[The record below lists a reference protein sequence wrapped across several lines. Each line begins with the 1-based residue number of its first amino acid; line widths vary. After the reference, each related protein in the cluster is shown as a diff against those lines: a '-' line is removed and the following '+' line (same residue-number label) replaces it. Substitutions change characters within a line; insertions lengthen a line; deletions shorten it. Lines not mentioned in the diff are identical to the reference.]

1 MADDAADIMVFMS
14 YSRAGAE
21 QEMADGEKRIV
32 IAGAGSIGCYV
43 GGCLALAGRRV
54 VMLARP
60 RIEAAMRQ
68 SGLRISDLE
77 GRDRL
82 VKPDGFGI
90 TADPAVAL
98 PQADVILVT
107 VKSGATQEMAA
118 LIETHARPDA
128 VVVSLQNGVD
138 NADRLRAGCGPRIV
152 LAGMV
157 PFNLVQSP
165 DGELPLRVHRASDG
179 KVMIEDGGLAGLLD
193 VASFLN
199 VEGLGVETHG
209 DMKAVLW
216 GKLLMNLNNALV
228 ALSDL
233 PLAREL
239 ADRRWRLILA
249 GQIDE
254 ALRAMKASGIV
265 PARIAGLR
273 PALLPKVLRLPDW
286 LFKRLA
292 RRMLAID
299 PQARSSMWDDLQ
311 RGRPTEIGELQGAVL
326 GLAERTGT
334 PAPLLKSVTA
344 LVRAAEAARLGP
356 PGLAP
361 EQVVPPDGSRSA

>member
-1 MADDAADIMVFMS
+1 MANAD
-14 YSRAGAE
+14 
-21 QEMADGEKRIV
+21 KRIV
-32 IAGAGSIGCYV
+32 IAGAGGIGCYA

-54 VMLARP
+54 MLLARS
-60 RIEAAMRQ
+60 RIEAALRER
-68 SGLRISDLE
+68 GLRVSDLE
-77 GRDRL
+77 GRDRSIAPEAL
-82 VKPDGFGI
+82 VV

-98 PQADVILVT
+98 SQADVILVT
-107 VKSGATQEMAA
+107 VKSGATQDMAD
-118 LIETHARPDA
+118 LIRAHARRDT

-138 NADRLRAGCGPRIV
+138 NADRLRAGLDGRTV

-157 PFNLVQSP
+157 PFNVVQSP

-179 KVMIEDGGLAGLLD
+179 KVMVEDGAAGLAGLLG
-193 VASFLN
+193 AEGFE
-199 VEGLGVETHG
+199 VEAHG

-228 ALSDL
+228 ALSGL
-233 PLAREL
+233 PLASEL
-239 ADRRWRLILA
+239 ADRRWRMILA

-254 ALRAMKASGIV
+254 ALTAMKASGIE

-286 LFKRLA
+286 LFRLLA

-326 GLAERTGT
+326 GLAEKTGT
-334 PAPLLKSVTA
+334 PAPLLRKVTA
-344 LVRAAEAARLGP
+344 LVRAAETERLGS

-361 EQVVPPDGSRSA
+361 EQVVAPPDGPRSA

>member
-1 MADDAADIMVFMS
+1 
-14 YSRAGAE
+14 
-21 QEMADGEKRIV
+21 MADGEKRIV

-43 GGCLALAGRRV
+43 GGCLALAGRQV
-54 VMLARP
+54 VLLARP
-60 RIEAAMRQ
+60 RIEAALRQ
-68 SGLRISDLE
+68 GGLRVSDLD

-82 VKPDGFGI
+82 VKPDKLGI
-90 TADPAVAL
+90 TADPAVGL
-98 PQADVILVT
+98 PDADVILVT
-107 VKSGATQEMAA
+107 VKSGATQEMAV
-118 LIETHARPDA
+118 LIKTHARPDA

-138 NADRLRAGCGPRIV
+138 NADRLRAGSGQRTV
-152 LAGMV
+152 LPGMA
-157 PFNLVQSP
+157 PFNVVQSP
-165 DGELPLRVHRASDG
+165 DGELPLRVHRASGG
-179 KVMIEDGGLAGLLD
+179 KVMIEEDAGLASLLD
-193 VASFLN
+193 V
-199 VEGLGVETHG
+199 EGLEVETHG
-209 DMKAVLW
+209 DMNAVLW

-286 LFKRLA
+286 LFKLLA

-299 PQARSSMWDDLQ
+299 PEARSSMWDDLQ

-326 GLAERTGT
+326 GLAQRTGT

-344 LVRAAEAARLGP
+344 LVRAAEAARLGA

-361 EQVVPPDGSRSA
+361 EQVVPPGASRSA